1 MSPHDPIDPRR
12 GHSLW
17 IDDDV
22 VGLDPVARLADRSN
36 LPRRDPRVTNTG
48 GGHTISK
55 IEERGVATDD
65 LRSPLAT
72 FYAQRTLT
80 GAPIAP
86 ADQADAALLLAS
98 RRLSK
103 STGQTLTV
111 GGGLTDAFFRRVQ
124 PRSTPS

>member
-80 GAPIAP
+80 GAP
-86 ADQADAALLLAS
+86 S
-98 RRLSK
+98 RRPIRRTPPCSWPAAVCPRPPVRLSPW
-103 STGQTLTV
+103 
-111 GGGLTDAFFRRVQ
+111 AAA
-124 PRSTPS
+124 